1 MYILVW
7 KKMFPLYKFHCLGP
21 TQKWKKPPSFLLCS
35 CSGQETA
42 PMLSAVSFAFLLQ
55 SSGSALF
62 QSSLY
67 FRMKSIPLEIWAG
80 GCRRLAKGRQ
90 FDFLIYAVKLTEV
103 FQSPWMTYSSALL
116 LLSKVVSVKALSP
129 TS

>member
-1 MYILVW
+1 
-7 KKMFPLYKFHCLGP
+7 
-21 TQKWKKPPSFLLCS
+21 
-35 CSGQETA
+35 
-42 PMLSAVSFAFLLQ
+42 MLSAVSFAFLLQ

-67 FRMKSIPLEIWAG
+67 FRMKSIPLEICAG